1 MSKPSSSSAISPYVQ
16 QAIREKAERD
26 LVAIDTRLSAFDAV
40 GKALDALVELSGSL
54 GQSTPAIAQTAPDP
68 SIAAKLKKLRRAIDD
83 ARALTDEIATALDV
97 QTARERAAEERRA
110 IVDALTAAGIDPS
123 SLSPGGEA
131 E

>member
-1 MSKPSSSSAISPYVQ
+1 MSKPSSSPISPYVQ

-26 LVAIDTRLSAFDAV
+26 LAALDVRLSAFDAV
-40 GKALDALVELSGSL
+40 DRALDALVDLSGTL

-68 SIAAKLKKLRRAIDD
+68 SVVAKLKKLRRAIDD
-83 ARALTDEIATALDV
+83 ARAFAEEIAAALEV
-97 QTARERAAEERRA
+97 QTARDRASEERKA
-110 IVDALTAAGIDPS
+110 IVDALTAAGIDPT